1 MDAMGPIPAVPGE
14 WGVKSSGDPQEVCVD
29 CHWWTGA
36 RHHEYGICRVTTN
49 KCSRLHPCD
58 CKRFEREQDA

>member
-1 MDAMGPIPAVPGE
+1 MKPQMPAE
-14 WGVKSSGDPQEVCVD
+14 NEALRYQHISQRKDLQEVCGE

-58 CKRFEREQDA
+58 CKRFRRE